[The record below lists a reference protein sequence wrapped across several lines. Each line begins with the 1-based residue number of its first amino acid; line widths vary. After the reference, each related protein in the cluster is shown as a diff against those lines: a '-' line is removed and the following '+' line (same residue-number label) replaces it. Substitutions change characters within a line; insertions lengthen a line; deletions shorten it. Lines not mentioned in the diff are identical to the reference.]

1 MAKTFQAA
9 GAAIVANA
17 ANFANMGLAS
27 AAEATA
33 VGNFLIAAGGKPGL
47 SVEILRLVNT
57 TELTEN
63 RP

>member
-1 MAKTFQAA
+1 MAKSFQAA

-33 VGNFLIAAGGKPGL
+33 VGNFLIASGNKPGL
-47 SVEILRLVNT
+47 AVEILRLINT
-57 TELTEN
+57 VELTEN

>member
-1 MAKTFQAA
+1 MAETYQSA

-17 ANFANMGLAS
+17 AAVGVAAS
-27 AAEATA
+27 LTTAEATA
-33 VGNFLIAAGGKPGL
+33 VGNFLIAAGRLPGL
-47 SVEILRLVNT
+47 ANQILRLVNT

>member
-33 VGNFLIAAGGKPGL
+33 VGNFLIVCGRQPGQ
-47 SVEILRLVNT
+47 SVELLRLVNT

>member
-17 ANFANMGLAS
+17 ANYANMGLAS

-33 VGNFLIAAGGKPGL
+33 VGNYLIASGNKPGMAI
-47 SVEILRLVNT
+47 EILRLIDT
-57 TELTEN
+57 KDLTEN
-63 RP
+63 R

>member
-1 MAKTFQAA
+1 MATTLTAA
-9 GAAIVANA
+9 GAAIAANA

-33 VGNFLIAAGGKPGL
+33 VGNFLSAAGLKPGL
-47 SVEILRLVNT
+47 AVEILRLINNVN
-57 TELTEN
+57 LTED